1 MDNKCMIVYYI
12 GMENE
17 NLIPFLLVTFF
28 GNKNVYY
35 SNISFEAM
43 YPLRI
48 RTASYTTND
57 LAWRPEIFICLEDL
71 NLTGG
76 EVEHW
81 G

>member
-17 NLIPFLLVTFF
+17 NLIPFLSVTFF

-48 RTASYTTND
+48 RTA
-57 LAWRPEIFICLEDL
+57 IQQMI
-71 NLTGG
+71 
-76 EVEHW
+76 
-81 G
+81 